1 MAKQDEGEGR
11 KRLCKAFW
19 LGPSGKAAT
28 WPDDDV
34 RSKQLTEDPF
44 EGTAA
49 YGTLVREP
57 PYSLEQLVMLA
68 ESHPVHA
75 AALEQKAVDVV
86 ASGVQLEPT
95 ADDANEEHRDAIM
108 EWLDGLAAEGT
119 LIEILNAM
127 WLDYE
132 TVGWGVL
139 ELGRDTSGVIK
150 KMWHVP
156 AHTVRAHR
164 DNKRYVQMRHGKV
177 VWFKRWNTMDESILA
192 SDGRV
197 AWEGVGHDKLA
208 NEFLVFRKPSRR
220 STWYGIPT
228 YIAALGHITLAI
240 AARDFNIRFFSNA
253 REPRHMI
260 VISGV
265 DEEKVDEFLED
276 LTEELKTQ
284 HGAGTDP
291 HRNLLLALSGGQ
303 VDVVIKSMALPQND
317 LHFTR
322 LLELTDRNILIAH
335 RMPPDRLGFTTRGSL
350 GGSVTADIIFAYKN
364 GVVSP
369 GQAVLADRL
378 NRFLGV
384 EYARAKQLSGDQK
397 LAWKV
402 GFEAMDLSDEMMD
415 TKIVAEQV
423 KINVKTLNEARER
436 LGMEARDGLDVTLA
450 EFMAAHGVTPAA
462 MASATVDHPMGLD
475 MSDETVRRLE
485 AFDELVRGLRED
497 IEGMTDGDKTDGDPE
512 E

>member
-1 MAKQDEGEGR
+1 MARLTDNEGR
-11 KRLCKAFW
+11 TKLAKALWF
-19 LGPSGKAAT
+19 GNDGSKVAA

-44 EGTAA
+44 ANVAA
-49 YGTLVREP
+49 YGTMVCTP
-57 PYSLEQLVMLA
+57 PYSMEQLVLLA

-75 AALEQKAVDVV
+75 AALEQKAMDVI

-95 ADDANEEHRDAIM
+95 EDDAAEEHKDAIM
-108 EWLDGLAAEGT
+108 AWLNGLATDAT
-119 LIEILNAM
+119 FIEILNAM

-139 ELGRDTSGVIK
+139 EIGRDPSGVVK

-156 AHTVRAHR
+156 AHTVRAHQ
-164 DNKRYVQMRHGKV
+164 DNKRYAQMSHGKI
-177 VWFKRWNTMDESILA
+177 VWFKRWNAMTENILT

-240 AARDFNIRFFSNA
+240 AARDFNIKFFSNA

-265 DEEKVDEFLED
+265 HEEKVDALLED
-276 LTEELKTQ
+276 LGEELKTQ

-364 GVVSP
+364 GVIAP

-378 NRFLGV
+378 NRFLNE
-384 EYARAKQLSGDQK
+384 EYPRA
-397 LAWKV
+397 
-402 GFEAMDLSDEMMD
+402 
-415 TKIVAEQV
+415 
-423 KINVKTLNEARER
+423 
-436 LGMEARDGLDVTLA
+436 
-450 EFMAAHGVTPAA
+450 
-462 MASATVDHPMGLD
+462 
-475 MSDETVRRLE
+475 
-485 AFDELVRGLRED
+485 
-497 IEGMTDGDKTDGDPE
+497 
-512 E
+512 